1 MKGREVVIREK
12 YAALAAHLTERGR
25 RIWAATEARS
35 YGRGGIAAVC
45 RATGIT
51 DKTIR
56 RGVRELR
63 VGRGTE
69 AGRIRQ
75 VGGGRKRLTEQ
86 DRTLVQDLERL
97 VEPVTRGD
105 PESPLLWTSKSTYH
119 LSEALQEQGHQI
131 SQRSVYNLLRASGYT
146 LQANRKRDEGA
157 SHPDRNAQFEY
168 IYQKVQ
174 SFLAR
179 TQPVISVDAK
189 KKENLGNFKN
199 PGQEYHP
206 TGKAPQVRVYD
217 FPDKA
222 LGKAIPY
229 GVYDLAKDQGWV
241 SVGISHDT
249 AEFAVATIR
258 AWWQQMGKPLYKQ
271 ATELYITADGGGSN
285 GSRVRLW
292 KTELQRLATALHLTI
307 HVSHFPPGTSK
318 WNKIEHRMFSFIS
331 KNWRGRPLLDRV
343 TVVNLI
349 GNTKTQTGL
358 TITARLDAKRYE
370 KGRRVSDQALRRVN
384 LRRDPFHGE
393 WNYSIVPQSPRNRK
407 VINAC

>member
-1 MKGREVVIREK
+1 MDRREGVIREK
-12 YAALAAHLTERGR
+12 YAALATHLTERGR
-25 RIWAATEARS
+25 RIWAAPEAGS
-35 YGRGGIAAVC
+35 YGGGGIAAVY
-45 RATGIT
+45 RASGIT

-63 VGRGTE
+63 GGRGKE
-69 AGRIRQ
+69 AGRIRR
-75 VGGGRKRLTEQ
+75 VGGGRKRLREQ
-86 DRTLVQDLERL
+86 DPTVVQDLERL

-105 PESPLLWTSKSTYH
+105 PESPLMWPSKSTYH
-119 LSEALQEQGHQI
+119 LGDALQQQGHQI
-131 SQRSVYNLLRASGYT
+131 SQRSVYNLLRESGYT

-157 SHPDRNAQFEY
+157 SHPERNAQFEY

-174 SFLAR
+174 CFLATR
-179 TQPVISVDAK
+179 QPVISVDAK

-199 PGQEYHP
+199 PGLEYHP
-206 TGKAPQVRVYD
+206 IGKAPRVRVYD
-217 FPDKA
+217 FLDKA

-229 GVYDLAKDQGWV
+229 GVYDLAKNQGWV

-258 AWWQQMGKPLYKQ
+258 PWWQKLGKPLYKH
-271 ATELYITADGGGSN
+271 ATALYITADGGGSN

-292 KTELQRLATALHLTI
+292 KTELQRLAKALHLTI

-349 GNTKTQTGL
+349 GNTKTKTGL

-370 KGRRVSDQALRRVN
+370 KGRRVSDQALLRVN
-384 LRRDPFHGE
+384 LHRAQFHVVFIH
-393 WNYSIVPQSPRNRK
+393 YLYPR
-407 VINAC
+407 

>member
-1 MKGREVVIREK
+1 MKNREAVIQEK

-25 RIWAATEARS
+25 RIWAATEAKS
-35 YGRGGIAAVC
+35 YGRGGITAVY

-56 RGVRELR
+56 RGLRELSM
-63 VGRGTE
+63 GKGAA

-75 VGGGRKRLTEQ
+75 IGGGRKRLAEHDPTV
-86 DRTLVQDLERL
+86 VQALERL
-97 VEPVTRGD
+97 VDPVTRGD

-119 LSEALQEQGHQI
+119 LSETLQQQGHPI

-157 SHPDRNAQFEY
+157 SHPDRNAQFDY

-174 SFLAR
+174 RFLATR
-179 TQPVISVDAK
+179 QPVISVDAK
-189 KKENLGNFKN
+189 KKENLGHFKN

-206 TGKAPQVRVYD
+206 SGKAPRVRVYD
-217 FPDKA
+217 FFDKA

-258 AWWQQMGKPLYKQ
+258 AWWQKLGKPLYKQ
-271 ATELYITADGGGSN
+271 ATDLYITADGGGSN

-292 KTELQRLATALHLTI
+292 KTELQRLAKAFHLTI

-318 WNKIEHRMFSFIS
+318 WNKIEHRLFSFIS

-349 GNTKTQTGL
+349 GNTKTKTGL
-358 TITARLDAKRYE
+358 KITARLDPKRYA
-370 KGRRVSDQALRRVN
+370 KGRRISDQELRRVN
-384 LRRDPFHGE
+384 LQRDPFHGE
-393 WNYSIVPQSPRNRK
+393 WNYSIRPHPLQNTE

>member
-1 MKGREVVIREK
+1 MNGREVVIREK

-35 YGRGGIAAVC
+35 YGRGGIAAVY

-63 VGRGTE
+63 MGRGTE

-86 DRTLVQDLERL
+86 DRTLGQDLERL

-157 SHPDRNAQFEY
+157 SHPDRNAQFDY
-168 IYQKVQ
+168 IYQKVR

-206 TGKAPQVRVYD
+206 TGKAPQVRV
-217 FPDKA
+217 
-222 LGKAIPY
+222 
-229 GVYDLAKDQGWV
+229 
-241 SVGISHDT
+241 
-249 AEFAVATIR
+249 
-258 AWWQQMGKPLYKQ
+258 
-271 ATELYITADGGGSN
+271 
-285 GSRVRLW
+285 
-292 KTELQRLATALHLTI
+292 
-307 HVSHFPPGTSK
+307 
-318 WNKIEHRMFSFIS
+318 
-331 KNWRGRPLLDRV
+331 
-343 TVVNLI
+343 
-349 GNTKTQTGL
+349 
-358 TITARLDAKRYE
+358 
-370 KGRRVSDQALRRVN
+370 
-384 LRRDPFHGE
+384 
-393 WNYSIVPQSPRNRK
+393 
-407 VINAC
+407 

>member
-12 YAALAAHLTERGR
+12 DAALAAHLTERGR
-25 RIWAATEARS
+25 RIWAATEARG
-35 YGRGGIAAVC
+35 YGRGGIAVVC
-45 RATGIT
+45 RATGMT
-51 DKTIR
+51 DKTLR

-86 DRTLVQDLERL
+86 DRTLGQDLERL

-105 PESPLLWTSKSTYH
+105 PESPLLWTSKRTSH

-131 SQRSVYNLLRASGYT
+131 SQRRVYNLLRASGYT
-146 LQANRKRDEGA
+146 RQANRKRDEGA
-157 SHPDRNAQFEY
+157 SHPDRNAQFDY
-168 IYQKVQ
+168 IYQKVR

-199 PGQEYHP
+199 PGQDYPP
-206 TGKAPQVRVYD
+206 TGKAPQGRGYD
-217 FPDKA
+217 FPDQA
-222 LGKAIPY
+222 RGKAIPY
-229 GVYDLAKDQGWV
+229 GGYDLAKDQGWV

-249 AEFAVATIR
+249 AEFAVATLS

-285 GSRVRLW
+285 GSRGRRW
-292 KTELQRLATALHLTI
+292 KTELQRLANALHLTI

-349 GNTKTQTGL
+349 GNTKTKTGL
-358 TITARLDAKRYE
+358 TITARLDAKHYE

-384 LRRDPFHGE
+384 LQRDPFHGE
-393 WNYSIVPQSPRNRK
+393 WNYSILPRSPRNRE

>member
-1 MKGREVVIREK
+1 V
-12 YAALAAHLTERGR
+12 Y
-25 RIWAATEARS
+25 
-35 YGRGGIAAVC
+35 

-56 RGVRELR
+56 RGLRELQ
-63 VGRGTE
+63 GGKG
-69 AGRIRQ
+69 ADASRIRQ
-75 VGGGRKRLTEQ
+75 IGGGRKRLTEH
-86 DRTLVQDLERL
+86 DPTIVQDLERL
-97 VEPVTRGD
+97 VDPVTRGD

-119 LSEALQEQGHQI
+119 LSEALQQQGHPI
-131 SQRSVYNLLRASGYT
+131 SQRSVYNLLRESGYT

-174 SFLAR
+174 CFLATR
-179 TQPVISVDAK
+179 QPVISVDAK

-199 PGQEYHP
+199 PGLEYHP
-206 TGKAPQVRVYD
+206 IGKAPRVRVYD
-217 FPDKA
+217 FLDKA

-258 AWWQQMGKPLYKQ
+258 TWWQKLGKPLYKH
-271 ATELYITADGGGSN
+271 ATDLYITADGGGSN

-292 KTELQRLATALHLTI
+292 KTELQRLAKALHLTI

-349 GNTKTQTGL
+349 GNTKTKTGL
-358 TITARLDAKRYE
+358 KIMARLDSKRYE
-370 KGRRVSDQALRRVN
+370 TGRRVSDQELRRVN
-384 LRRDPFHGE
+384 LQRDPFHGE
-393 WNYSIVPQSPRNRK
+393 WNYSILPHLSSK
-407 VINAC
+407 HGSY

>member
-1 MKGREVVIREK
+1 MNGREVVIREK
-12 YAALAAHLTERGR
+12 YAALATHLTERGR
-25 RIWAATEARS
+25 RIWAATEARG

-86 DRTLVQDLERL
+86 DRTLGQDLERL

-157 SHPDRNAQFEY
+157 SHPDRNAQFDY
-168 IYQKVQ
+168 IYQKVR

-217 FPDKA
+217 FPDQA

-249 AEFAVATIR
+249 AEFAVATLS
-258 AWWQQMGKPLYKQ
+258 AWWQQMGKPLSKQ
-271 ATELYITADGGGSN
+271 ATELYSTADGGGSN
-285 GSRVRLW
+285 GSRGRRW
-292 KTELQRLATALHLTI
+292 KTELQRLANALHLTI
-307 HVSHFPPGTSK
+307 HVSHFPPGTST

-331 KNWRGRPLLDRV
+331 TNWRGRPLLDRV

-349 GNTKTQTGL
+349 GNTKTKTGL
-358 TITARLDAKRYE
+358 TITARLDAKRDE

-384 LRRDPFHGE
+384 LQRDPFHGE
-393 WNYSIVPQSPRNRK
+393 WNYSILPRSPRNRE

>member
-1 MKGREVVIREK
+1 MDRREAVIRGK

-25 RIWAATEARS
+25 RIWAATEAKS
-35 YGRGGIAAVC
+35 YGRGGIAAVY
-45 RATGIT
+45 RARGIT

-56 RGVRELR
+56 RGLRELQG
-63 VGRGTE
+63 GRG
-69 AGRIRQ
+69 AAGGRIRRL
-75 VGGGRKRLTEQ
+75 GGGRKRLT
-86 DRTLVQDLERL
+86 DHDPTVVQDLERL
-97 VEPVTRGD
+97 VDPVTRGD
-105 PESPLLWTSKSTYH
+105 PESPLLWTSKSTYP
-119 LSEALQEQGHQI
+119 LSEALQHQGHPI
-131 SQRSVYNLLRASGYT
+131 SHRSVYNLLRQSGYT

-168 IYQKVQ
+168 IYQQ
-174 SFLAR
+174 GQRFLATR
-179 TQPVISVDAK
+179 QPVTSVDAK

-206 TGKAPQVRVYD
+206 SGKVPRVRVYD
-217 FPDKA
+217 FFDKA
-222 LGKAIPY
+222 RGKAIPY

-241 SVGISHDT
+241 SVGISHET

-258 AWWQQMGKPLYKQ
+258 AWWQKLGKPLYKQ
-271 ATELYITADGGGSN
+271 ATDLYITADGGGSN

-292 KTELQRLATALHLTI
+292 KTELQRLAKALRLTI

-349 GNTKTQTGL
+349 GNTKTKTGL
-358 TITARLDAKRYE
+358 KITARLDPKRYE
-370 KGRRVSDQALRRVN
+370 KGRRVSDQELRCVN
-384 LRRDPFHGE
+384 LQPDPFHGD
-393 WNYSIVPQSPRNRK
+393 WNYSILPHPLQNTE

>member
-1 MKGREVVIREK
+1 
-12 YAALAAHLTERGR
+12 
-25 RIWAATEARS
+25 
-35 YGRGGIAAVC
+35 
-45 RATGIT
+45 
-51 DKTIR
+51 
-56 RGVRELR
+56 
-63 VGRGTE
+63 
-69 AGRIRQ
+69 
-75 VGGGRKRLTEQ
+75 
-86 DRTLVQDLERL
+86 LVD
-97 VEPVTRGD
+97 PVTRGD

-119 LSEALQEQGHQI
+119 LSEALQHQGHVI

-146 LQANRKRDEGA
+146 LQANRKHDEGA

-174 SFLAR
+174 RFLATR
-179 TQPVISVDAK
+179 QPVISVDAK

-206 TGKAPQVRVYD
+206 VGQAPRVRVYD
-217 FPDKA
+217 FFDKA

-258 AWWQQMGKPLYKQ
+258 AWWRKLGKPLYKQ
-271 ATELYITADGGGSN
+271 ATDLYITADGGGSN

-292 KTELQRLATALHLTI
+292 KTELQRLAKALHLTI

-331 KNWRGRPLLDRV
+331 KNWRGRPLLDSV

-349 GNTKTQTGL
+349 GNTKTKTGL
-358 TITARLDAKRYE
+358 KITARLDPKRYT
-370 KGRRVSDQALRRVN
+370 KGRRVSDQELRRVN
-384 LRRDPFHGE
+384 LQRDPFHGE
-393 WNYSIVPQSPRNRK
+393 WNYSILPRPSQHGSY
-407 VINAC
+407 

>member
-1 MKGREVVIREK
+1 MDKQEGVIREK

-35 YGRGGIAAVC
+35 SGRGGIAAAY

-56 RGVRELR
+56 RGMRELR
-63 VGRGTE
+63 GGRGAET
-69 AGRIRQ
+69 GRIRH
-75 VGGGRKRLTEQ
+75 VGGGRKRLTEH
-86 DRTLVQDLERL
+86 DPTLVQELERL
-97 VEPVTRGD
+97 VDPVTRGD

-119 LSEALQEQGHQI
+119 LSEALQRHGHPI
-131 SQRSVYNLLRASGYT
+131 SQRSVYTLLRESGYT
-146 LQANRKRDEGA
+146 LQVNRKRDEGA

-199 PGQEYHP
+199 PGQDYHP
-206 TGKAPQVRVYD
+206 AGQAPRVRVYD
-217 FPDKA
+217 FPDPA

-258 AWWQQMGKPLYKQ
+258 AWWRQMGKPLYKH

-292 KTELQRLATALHLTI
+292 KTELQRLANALHLTI

-349 GNTKTQTGL
+349 GNTKTKTGL
-358 TITARLDAKRYE
+358 TIRARLDTKRYE
-370 KGRRVSDQALRRVN
+370 KGRRVSDHVLRRVN
-384 LRRDPFHGE
+384 LHCDLFHGE
-393 WNYSIVPQSPRNRK
+393 WNYSIAPQSSLK
-407 VINAC
+407 TEVINS

>member
-1 MKGREVVIREK
+1 MDRREAVIREK

-25 RIWAATEARS
+25 RIWAATGAKS
-35 YGRGGIAAVC
+35 YGHGGITAVY

-56 RGVRELR
+56 RGMRELQ
-63 VGRGTE
+63 GGKGAE

-75 VGGGRKRLTEQ
+75 IGGGRKRLTEQ
-86 DRTLVQDLERL
+86 DPTVVQDLERL
-97 VEPVTRGD
+97 VDPVTRGD

-119 LSEALQEQGHQI
+119 LSEALQHQGHPI
-131 SQRSVYNLLRASGYT
+131 SQRSVYNLLRESGYT

-174 SFLAR
+174 RFLATR
-179 TQPVISVDAK
+179 QPVISVDAK

-199 PGQEYHP
+199 PGQGYHP
-206 TGKAPQVRVYD
+206 VGKAPRVRVYD
-217 FPDKA
+217 FFDTA

-258 AWWQQMGKPLYKQ
+258 AWWQKLGKPLYRH
-271 ATELYITADGGGSN
+271 ATDLYITADGGGSN

-292 KTELQRLATALHLTI
+292 KTELQRLAKALHVTI

-331 KNWRGRPLLDRV
+331 KNWRGRPLLDSV

-349 GNTKTQTGL
+349 GNTKTETGL
-358 TITARLDAKRYE
+358 KIMARLDPKRYA
-370 KGRRVSDQALRRVN
+370 KGRRVRDQELRRVN
-384 LRRDPFHGE
+384 LQRDPFHGE
-393 WNYSIVPQSPRNRK
+393 WNYSILPRPLQNTE

>member
-1 MKGREVVIREK
+1 MNTREAVIHEK
-12 YAALAAHLTERGR
+12 YAALVAHLTERGR
-25 RIWAATEARS
+25 RIWAATEAKS
-35 YGRGGIAAVC
+35 YGHGGIAAVY

-56 RGVRELR
+56 RGLRELR
-63 VGRGTE
+63 MKTSAD
-69 AGRIRQ
+69 AGRIRHI
-75 VGGGRKRLTEQ
+75 GGGRKRLT
-86 DRTLVQDLERL
+86 DHDPTVVHDLERL
-97 VEPVTRGD
+97 VDPVTRGD

-119 LSEALQEQGHQI
+119 LSEALQQQGHLI
-131 SQRSVYNLLRASGYT
+131 SQRSVYNLLRENGYT

-168 IYQKVQ
+168 IYQKVHR
-174 SFLAR
+174 FLASG
-179 TQPVISVDAK
+179 QPVISVDAK

-206 TGKAPQVRVYD
+206 IGKAPRVRVYD
-217 FPDKA
+217 FIDKA

-241 SVGISHDT
+241 SVGISYDT

-258 AWWQQMGKPLYKQ
+258 AWWQGLGKPLYKH
-271 ATELYITADGGGSN
+271 ATDLYITADGGGSN

-292 KTELQRLATALHLTI
+292 KTELQRLAKALHLTI

-318 WNKIEHRMFSFIS
+318 WNKIEHRLFSFIS

-349 GNTKTQTGL
+349 GNTKTKTGL
-358 TITARLDAKRYE
+358 KITARLDPKRYK
-370 KGRRVSDQALRRVN
+370 KGRRVSDQELRRVH
-384 LRRDPFHGE
+384 LQGDPFHGE
-393 WNYSIVPQSPRNRK
+393 WNYSILPTPLRNTE